1 MKKSILPV
9 LAVGAV
15 VMLASCDSRQKLSE
29 ELQGIWAGTPEQLTN
44 SGAAR
49 ATMVRMMEF
58 TSTGD
63 AGEGNV
69 TLTAYI
75 TVENTMPAN
84 DSIVTPLTIS
94 ASGTA
99 TITGLYQA
107 KDDDDLMLNLD
118 ASSFT
123 VNVDPDGVELSYNV
137 LTEDSGSHLTS
148 LRPAAAMLASQ
159 QIDHAARSVFFNLSE
174 IEDIKVNN
182 NMLKC
187 EMNHKDLTFR
197 RQAAVIPAE

>member
-9 LAVGAV
+9 LAMGAAL
-15 VMLASCDSRQKLSE
+15 MLASCDSRQKLSE
-29 ELQGIWAGTPEQLTN
+29 ELQGVWAGTPEQLTN

-58 TSTGD
+58 SSTGD

-107 KDDDDLMLNLD
+107 KDDDDLLLNLD
-118 ASSFT
+118 ASSLA
-123 VNVDPDGVELSYNV
+123 VNVDPDGVELSYNI
-137 LTEDSGSHLTS
+137 LSGESGSHLAT
-148 LRPAAAMLASQ
+148 LKPAAAMLASQ
-159 QIDHAARSVFFNLSE
+159 QIDHAARNVFFNLSE

-187 EMNHKDLTFR
+187 EMGHKDLTFR
-197 RQAAVIPAE
+197 RQSAGMAAQ

>member
-137 LTEDSGSHLTS
+137 LTEDSGTHLTS

-197 RQAAVIPAE
+197 RQAAAIPAE